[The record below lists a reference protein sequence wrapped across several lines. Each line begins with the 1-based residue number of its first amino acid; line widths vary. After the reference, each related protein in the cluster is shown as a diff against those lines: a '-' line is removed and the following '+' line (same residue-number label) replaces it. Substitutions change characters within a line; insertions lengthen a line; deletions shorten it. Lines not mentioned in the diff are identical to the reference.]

1 MILVKYIELRPEY
14 INNQG
19 EFGHWKIDTV
29 IGIQD
34 KNEPVLLTLTEHQT
48 RFELII
54 KIGGKTE
61 ADVSASLKPL
71 MNTRLSKELFKSI
84 TAHNGLEF
92 SSLTEA
98 IKSFAEVCFT
108 HPYSS
113 WERGTNENHNGIIR
127 RFIPKGVKIS
137 TVTDARIR

>member
-1 MILVKYIELRPEY
+1 M
-14 INNQG
+14 
-19 EFGHWKIDTV
+19 
-29 IGIQD
+29 
-34 KNEPVLLTLTEHQT
+34 
-48 RFELII
+48 II

-71 MNTRLSKELFKSI
+71 MSTRLSKELFKSI
-84 TAHNGLEF
+84 TADHGLEF
-92 SSLTEA
+92 SSVTQV
-98 IKSFAEVCFT
+98 IKSTAEVYFT